1 MKGRGKK
8 ARGPPEN
15 WRAKRRENSK
25 GALSCR
31 AGDSGTNTQAEGGQ
45 RYANVHFVEH
55 SHP

>member
-1 MKGRGKK
+1 MSDRGKK

-15 WRAKRRENSK
+15 WRTKRIKNSK
-25 GALSCR
+25 EALSGC
-31 AGDSGTNTQAEGGQ
+31 AGDSGKNTQTEGGQ